1 MNPLPHLA
9 STVFIVGTSSKV
21 VRCIWSPSSRVPRC
35 WCTLRKH
42 MKGGPPPEEISVL
55 GSDRS
60 QTSRLPLPAC
70 PGLLKSLWEAVT
82 PWVEKRKKVLKAGT
96 AYQLWPARQ
105 TPAELAHPPPVPGS
119 VKCLCS
125 ASWKIQLRVSQV
137 KMPLHRFVQYD
148 CFSSNAETCCL
159 RVCELD

>member
-1 MNPLPHLA
+1 MHLKPSLQGAQMLVYTQETHERRATSRRDLRLGKWQIANIQTPIACLPWSLEV
-9 STVFIVGTSSKV
+9 SLRSSNTMSREKEESAKSWN
-21 VRCIWSPSSRVPRC
+21 CLSALTCKANSSR
-35 WCTLRKH
+35 T
-42 MKGGPPPEEISVL
+42 GPPP
-55 GSDRS
+55 
-60 QTSRLPLPAC
+60 
-70 PGLLKSLWEAVT
+70 
-82 PWVEKRKKVLKAGT
+82 
-96 AYQLWPARQ
+96 
-105 TPAELAHPPPVPGS
+105 PPPVPGS

>member
-1 MNPLPHLA
+1 MHL
-9 STVFIVGTSSKV
+9 K
-21 VRCIWSPSSRVPRC
+21 PSLQGAQMLVYTQETHERRA
-35 WCTLRKH
+35 
-42 MKGGPPPEEISVL
+42 
-55 GSDRS
+55 
-60 QTSRLPLPAC
+60 TSRRDLRLGKWQIANIQTPIACLPAC